1 MYPWIVFWAPHL
13 YFPWSGSV
21 AQRIEPDT
29 NWFFGSI
36 APNAGD
42 ATIEKKAFDVASYG
56 RQLGLITEVLIDL
69 VEKVAPESQ
78 EAKDSLAR
86 LKDIKAR
93 IDGVKREDAD
103 SLVRDIELR
112 LDRLKRV
119 HQREYPRLRAQFEQA
134 LGTGERSGSLRG

>member
-36 APNAGD
+36 APDAGD

-69 VEKVAPESQ
+69 AEKVAPESQ
-78 EAKDSLAR
+78 EAKESFAR

-93 IDGVKREDAD
+93 IDGLKHDDAA
-103 SLVRDIELR
+103 SLARDIELR
-112 LDRLKRV
+112 LERLKRV
-119 HQREYPRLRAQFEQA
+119 HKADYPRLRAQFRRA
-134 LGTGERSGSLRG
+134 LGDEA